1 MSSIQLNG
9 TAFDPDSF
17 APQET
22 AMDQPAVSTRRNF
35 LKSTSASAVV
45 GSVALNSLAAGAYA
59 AGDDTLKVGL
69 VGCGGRGT
77 GAANQALHADKNVKL
92 TAVADVFRQQ
102 IDYSIENLK
111 TNPAIADKVQVDED
125 HKFVG
130 LDGYQAVIDACDVV
144 LLATPPGF
152 RPVHLRAAVDAGKHI
167 FTEKPMA
174 TDAPGVRSC
183 IETVKLAKEKK
194 LGILAGF
201 CWRYDYPRREM
212 FKRVHEGQIGDVVSI
227 YGTYLTNPVKPMPK
241 PETRPEGI
249 TDLEWMV
256 RNWYNF
262 VWLSGDGLVEQAIH
276 TVDWLAWTM
285 QDAPPSAAVAVGG
298 RQIPQEGGNI
308 WDHIEVNYEW
318 DNDVGTRGFLAQR
331 QISGCYNEN
340 GLVIQGTKGSAHI
353 SPRGVYIQGE
363 NKWRYEGDKP
373 NMYQVEHNEFFES
386 LRKGEPLNDGDR
398 MMSSTLMG
406 IMGRMAGYTG
416 RKITWEMA
424 MNSKEV
430 LVPEIKGWD
439 TVVEVPP
446 IAQPGITQFS

>member
-1 MSSIQLNG
+1 
-9 TAFDPDSF
+9 
-17 APQET
+17 
-22 AMDQPAVSTRRNF
+22 MDQPAASSRRDF
-35 LKSTSASAVV
+35 LKSTSATALV
-45 GSVALNSLAAGAYA
+45 GGVALNSLASGVYA
-59 AGDDTLKVGL
+59 AGDETLKIGL

-77 GAANQALHADKNVKL
+77 GAANQALNADKNVKL
-92 TAVADVFRQQ
+92 VAVADVFRQQ
-102 IDYSIENLK
+102 VDYSIESLK
-111 TNPAIADKVQVDED
+111 TNPDIADKVQVDED

-130 LDGYQAVIDACDVV
+130 LDGYKAVIDACDVV

-152 RPVHLRAAVDAGKHI
+152 RPVHLRAAVEANKHI

-174 TDAPGVRSC
+174 TDAPGCRSV

-201 CWRYDYPRREM
+201 CWRYDYPRREL
-212 FKRVHEGQIGDVVSI
+212 FQRVHEGQIGDVLSV
-227 YGTYLTNPVKPMPK
+227 YGTYLTSPVKPMPA
-241 PETRPEGI
+241 PETRPAGI

-285 QDAPPSAAVAVGG
+285 KDVPAASAVAVGG
-298 RQIPQEGGNI
+298 RQIPQTGGNI

-318 DNDVGTRGFLAQR
+318 ENDVGTRGFLAQR
-331 QISGCYNEN
+331 QISGCHNEN
-340 GLVIQGTKGSAHI
+340 GLIIQGTKGSAHI
-353 SPRGVYIQGE
+353 GPRGVYIAGE
-363 NKWRYEGDKP
+363 NKWKYSGDSP

-386 LRKGEPLNDGDR
+386 LRKGTPLNDGDR
-398 MMSSTLMG
+398 MVTSTLMG
-406 IMGRMAGYTG
+406 IQGRMAGYTG

-430 LVPEIKGWD
+430 LVPEIKDWN

-446 IAQPGITQFS
+446 TAQPGITQFS